1 MQKGKFNVVT
11 DGNYGSTGKGHVSSA
26 LVYRYRPEI
35 LTNTNMAN
43 AGHTAVSPDGSK
55 FVSKAL
61 PAPTIMRKWLD
72 KYDPTVIMG
81 ATSAFKLDT
90 LQAELDQVGHDIK
103 LMIHDRAAVIT
114 KEHQEREAC
123 GSDSTKHVAS
133 TMQGCATCLSDKI
146 LRKQDVKLARDYA
159 EIAPLMASKQ
169 CSGMSLPEYLTTMM
183 RGGMTILHEGSQGFG
198 LDINHG
204 SHYPQCTSRST
215 TAIQNL
221 SDLGLPHQ
229 CMGDVYLVLRCHPIR
244 VGNVI
249 EDGKVIGYS
258 GDCYPDQHELTIE
271 QIAAECGAPPDVI
284 RGIEITTVTKRQ
296 RRMFSFS
303 AQQAKQAALSNGA
316 TKLVLTFVNYIDWS
330 CYGVKE
336 YNKLPQKVQ
345 SFVHKIEDEL
355 RLPVVMVGTGPAY
368 DDVCII

>member
-11 DGNYGSTGKGHVSSA
+11 DGNFGSTGKGHVSSA
-26 LVYRYRPEI
+26 LVHQYRPDI
-35 LTNTNMAN
+35 LSNTNMAN
-43 AGHTAVSPDGSK
+43 AGHTAVAPDGRK
-55 FVSKAL
+55 FISKAL
-61 PAPTIMRKWLD
+61 PAPAIMRKWLEN
-72 KYDPTVIMG
+72 YNPTVAMG
-81 ATSAFKLDT
+81 ATSAFKVET

-103 LMIHDRAAVIT
+103 LLIHDRAAVIT
-114 KEHQEREAC
+114 KEHQEREAS
-123 GSDSTKHVAS
+123 GEDSTKHVAS

-146 LRKQDVKLARDYA
+146 LRKPGVKLARDYSELA
-159 EIAPLMASKQ
+159 NRLASAQ
-169 CSGMSLPEYLTTMM
+169 CDGHTMPEYLSTMM
-183 RGGMTILHEGSQGFG
+183 RGGFTILHEGSQGFG

-221 SDLGLPHQ
+221 SDMGLPHQ
-229 CMGDVYLVLRCHPIR
+229 MMGDVYLVLRCHPIR

-249 EDGKVIGYS
+249 EDGKVVGYS
-258 GDCYPDQHELTIE
+258 GDCYPDQHELTID
-271 QIAAECGAPPDVI
+271 QIAAECGAPVDVI

-303 AQQAKQAALSNGA
+303 TKQAKQAALSNGA
-316 TKLVLTFVNYIDWS
+316 TKIVLTFVNYLDWS
-330 CYGVKE
+330 CCGVKE

-345 SFVHKIEDEL
+345 SFVQKIEDEL

-368 DDVCII
+368 DDVCIC